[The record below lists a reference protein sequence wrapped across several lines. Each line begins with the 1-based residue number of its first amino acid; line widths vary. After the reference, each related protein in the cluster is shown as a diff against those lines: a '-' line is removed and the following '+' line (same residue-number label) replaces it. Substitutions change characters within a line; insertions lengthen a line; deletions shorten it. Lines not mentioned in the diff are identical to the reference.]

1 MLDRYDRGGYYK
13 IMEIRVLKYF
23 LAVVKEGS
31 ITGAAHSL
39 HLTQPTLTRQLQD
52 LEKELNQKLFIRGK
66 HKITLTP
73 EGMFLKNRA
82 AEIVEMV
89 EKTEA
94 EFKSISDVICGDIY
108 IGAGETESMSLIAD
122 IMKNLQEN
130 YSGIK
135 YNIFSGNAEDV
146 LDKLDK
152 GLLDFALVIEPVDLE
167 KYDYLT
173 LPTKDVW
180 GVVMRKDSELAK
192 KEVVCVEDLIN
203 IPLLTSRQMSPKYS
217 KKSGFLDWFGDSF
230 DKLNIVA
237 THNLIYNAAIMVK
250 SGLGYA
256 VTLDKLV
263 NTSDESELCFRE
275 LYPKLESQLDIVW
288 KKQQTFSPASK
299 LFLKKLK
306 ENFLK

>member
-1 MLDRYDRGGYYK
+1 
-13 IMEIRVLKYF
+13 
-23 LAVVKEGS
+23 
-31 ITGAAHSL
+31 
-39 HLTQPTLTRQLQD
+39 
-52 LEKELNQKLFIRGK
+52 
-66 HKITLTP
+66 
-73 EGMFLKNRA
+73 
-82 AEIVEMV
+82 
-89 EKTEA
+89 
-94 EFKSISDVICGDIY
+94 
-108 IGAGETESMSLIAD
+108 MSLIAD

-192 KEVVCVEDLIN
+192 KEVVCVKDLIN

-306 ENFLK
+306 ESFLK